1 MKNRHN
7 AKGVDNSPGASRL
20 VYSDDPTAYCN
31 NCAELKSNCKCTPIQ
46 QKLDPGTTVVRVGRQ
61 TKERKGGGVTII
73 SGLPL
78 PPQELKE
85 LAQQLK
91 KKCGCGGTFKD
102 GIIEIQGDQRELLV
116 ELLQKQGWD
125 AKKAGG

>member
-1 MKNRHN
+1 MKNRGKNQGRVSSQRAHH
-7 AKGVDNSPGASRL
+7 L
-20 VYSDDPTAYCN
+20 VYSDDPIAYCN
-31 NCAELKSNCKCTPIQ
+31 SCTELKSNCKCAPVA
-46 QKLDPGTTVVRVGRQ
+46 QKSDFGSAVVRVGRQ
-61 TKERKGGGVTII
+61 TKGRKGGGVTII